1 VPRIV
6 GISVVLL
13 LAVVGVIAVLRPA
26 KPHAT
31 APRHVT
37 LPSARV
43 EGVQTIGIVAAG
55 LPGPAGSAAPAP
67 DTLVA
72 PAASVAFAPGQQS
85 APAWTADQ
93 MAGGAYI
100 FINLANGQCL
110 APAARGGAAVLQKCN
125 LGNAQR
131 WQRENANTAG
141 FAQLRNAQDGRCLTI
156 TSTIPA
162 AGPDD
167 FTAGLQPCSAQPGP
181 QQLMTFSPTF

>member
-26 KPHAT
+26 KPPAT

-37 LPSARV
+37 LPSTRV

-55 LPGPAGSAAPAP
+55 LPDPAGSAAPSP

-72 PAASVAFAPGQQS
+72 PAASVAFAPGQQT

-93 MAGGAYI
+93 MAGGTYI

-110 APAARGGAAVLQKCN
+110 APAARGGTTVLQKCD

-131 WQRENANTAG
+131 WHRENGNTQG

-167 FTAGLQPCSAQPGP
+167 FTAGLQPCSAQPGS